1 MEKTKVVSF
10 RLAVS
15 LLNRFNDFCL
25 SMGYWKRNTIL
36 VCLLQNLL
44 ANASTSD
51 LQKLVRWHRWNNC
64 KLKITIEEIE
74 ISPDF

>member
-25 SMGYWKRNTIL
+25 SMGYWKRNAIL
-36 VCLLQNLL
+36 VCLLTNLL
-44 ANASTSD
+44 ANADFKD
-51 LQKLVRWHRWNNC
+51 LQKLVRWNKWNGS
-64 KLKITIEEIE
+64 KLKIIIEEIE
-74 ISPDF
+74 ISE